1 MLRCTGAE
9 TRSTFCVKYET
20 SQPRELLLAVSR
32 SAPGT
37 LGAQIEGQ
45 LRSRIRDGVLRAGTA
60 LPSTRDL
67 ARQLGISRR
76 VVVDAY
82 GQLTAEGYL
91 EVRQGARPVVA
102 APAVGAAPEPAA
114 PAPGPAEPRF
124 DFRPSMPDVTT
135 FPRAAWARCLRRA
148 ATSISDADLGYG
160 DPRGVEALRAALA
173 GYLGRVRGVVAAP
186 ENVVVTTGYTQ
197 GLAIVCRALAETTG
211 ARRIALETPADPEY
225 AMIAR
230 RAGLE
235 PVPVAVDLDGLRV
248 DLLEQAG
255 ADAVAITPAHQHPT
269 GAVLSSERRSELVR
283 WLRDRGGVAVEDDY
297 DAEYRYDRA
306 AVGAVQGL
314 EPDRVVYA
322 GSTAKTLAPALRLG
336 WLVVPS
342 ALVEAVMTE
351 KLLADRGTSRIEQLA
366 FAEFLTGGHLDR
378 HRRRMRLRYAAR
390 RAALID
396 ALAAELP
403 GARVRGIAAGLHV
416 TVELPRGAAEAAVRV
431 EAAERRIALASTSDY
446 GEPSGPP
453 TLMLGYGHLP
463 EAAVRPAVR
472 ELAAAV
478 RAAAGHPG

>member
-1 MLRCTGAE
+1 MKE
-9 TRSTFCVKYET
+9 ET
-20 SQPRELLLAVSR
+20 SQPRELLVSVSR
-32 SAPGT
+32 DAPGT

-45 LRSRIRDGVLRAGTA
+45 LRARIRNGVLRAGTA

-91 EVRQGARPVVA
+91 EVRQGARPLVA
-102 APAVGAAPEPAA
+102 APAVGAASEP
-114 PAPGPAEPRF
+114 PAPPPRAAEPRF

-148 ATSISDADLGYG
+148 VLSISDADLGYG
-160 DPRGVEALRAALA
+160 DPRGVEALRVALA
-173 GYLGRVRGVVAAP
+173 DYLGRVRGVAASP

-197 GLAIVCRALAETTG
+197 GLAIVCRALAESG
-211 ARRIALETPADPEY
+211 AKRIALESPADPEY
-225 AMIAR
+225 DMIAR

-235 PVPVAVDLDGLRV
+235 PVPVAVDLDGIRV
-248 DLLEQAG
+248 DLLERTG
-255 ADAVAITPAHQHPT
+255 ADAVAVTPAHQHPT
-269 GAVLSSERRSELVR
+269 GVVLSSERRSELVG
-283 WLRDRGGVAVEDDY
+283 WLRESGGIAVEDDY

-314 EPDRVVYA
+314 EPEGVVYA

-336 WLVVPS
+336 WLVVP
-342 ALVEAVMTE
+342 ARLVGAVRTE

-396 ALAAELP
+396 ALAEALP
-403 GARVRGIAAGLHV
+403 DARVRGIAAGLHV
-416 TVELPRGAAEAAVRV
+416 TVELPPEVDEAVVRAEAGA
-431 EAAERRIALASTSDY
+431 RRIALASISDY
-446 GEPSGPP
+446 GERTGPP

-463 EAAVRPAVR
+463 EPAVGPGVR
-472 ELAAAV
+472 ELAEAV
-478 RAAAGHPG
+478 RAARP

>member
-1 MLRCTGAE
+1 M
-9 TRSTFCVKYET
+9 KDET
-20 SQPRELLLAVSR
+20 SQPRELLVSVSR
-32 SAPGT
+32 DAPGT

-45 LRSRIRDGVLRAGTA
+45 LRARIRGGMLRAGTA

-82 GQLTAEGYL
+82 AQLTAEGYL
-91 EVRQGARPVVA
+91 EVRQGARPLVA
-102 APAVGAAPEPAA
+102 APAVGAAPEPPTP
-114 PAPGPAEPRF
+114 PARPAEPRF

-135 FPRAAWARCLRRA
+135 FPRAAWGRCLRRA

-173 GYLGRVRGVVAAP
+173 DYLGRVRGVAATP

-197 GLAIVCRALAETTG
+197 GLAIVCRALAGSG
-211 ARRIALETPADPEY
+211 AKRIALESPADPEY
-225 AMIAR
+225 GMIAL
-230 RAGLE
+230 RAGLV
-235 PVPVAVDLDGLRV
+235 PVPVPVDLDGIRV
-248 DLLEQAG
+248 DLLEQTG

-269 GAVLSSERRSELVR
+269 GAVLSSERRSELVA
-283 WLRDRGGVAVEDDY
+283 WLRSRGGIAVEDDY

-314 EPDRVVYA
+314 EPDAVVYA

-342 ALVEAVMTE
+342 RLVDAVRTE
-351 KLLADRGTSRIEQLA
+351 KLLADRGTGRIEQLA

-396 ALAAELP
+396 ALAEALP
-403 GARVRGIAAGLHV
+403 DATVRGIAAGLHV
-416 TVELPRGAAEAAVRV
+416 TVELPADVDEAAVRA
-431 EAAERRIALASTSDY
+431 EAAARRIALASTSDY
-446 GEPSGPP
+446 GERSGPP
-453 TLMLGYGHLP
+453 ELMLGYGHLP
-463 EAAVRPAVR
+463 EPAVEPGVR
-472 ELAAAV
+472 ELAEAV
-478 RAAAGHPG
+478 RAARERAA

>member
-9 TRSTFCVKYET
+9 TRSSYRVKDDT
-20 SQPRELLLAVSR
+20 SRPRELLVSVSR
-32 SAPGT
+32 DAPGT
-37 LGAQIEGQ
+37 LGAQIEGE
-45 LRSRIRDGVLRAGTA
+45 LRARIRDGVLRAGTV

-91 EVRQGARPVVA
+91 EVRQGARPLVA
-102 APAVGAAPEPAA
+102 APAVGAAPEPHA
-114 PAPGPAEPRF
+114 PPPRPAEPRF

-135 FPRAAWARCLRRA
+135 FPRSAWARCLRRA

-173 GYLGRVRGVVAAP
+173 DYLGRVRGVAASP

-197 GLAIVCRALAETTG
+197 GLAIVCRALAGSG
-211 ARRIALETPADPEY
+211 ATRIALESPADPEY
-225 AMIAR
+225 AMIAG

-235 PVPVAVDLDGLRV
+235 PVPVAVDLDGIRV
-248 DLLEQAG
+248 DFLKRAA

-269 GAVLSSERRSELVR
+269 GAVLSSERRSELVG
-283 WLRDRGGVAVEDDY
+283 WLRDSGGIAVEDDY

-342 ALVEAVMTE
+342 WLGDAVRTE

-366 FAEFLTGGHLDR
+366 FVEFLAEGHLDR

-390 RAALID
+390 RAALIE
-396 ALAAELP
+396 ALAEELP
-403 GARVRGIAAGLHV
+403 DAKVRGIAAGLHV
-416 TVELPRGAAEAAVRV
+416 TVELSADVDEAAVV
-431 EAAERRIALASTSDY
+431 AAAAARRIAVASMSDY
-446 GEPSGPP
+446 GERSRPP
-453 TLMLGYGHLP
+453 MLMLGYGHLP
-463 EAAVRPAVR
+463 EPAVRPGVR
-472 ELAAAV
+472 ELAEAV
-478 RAAAGHPG
+478 RAARGTGA

>member
-1 MLRCTGAE
+1 MM
-9 TRSTFCVKYET
+9 KKET
-20 SQPRELLLAVSR
+20 SQPHELLLSVSR
-32 SAPGT
+32 DAPGT

-45 LRSRIRDGVLRAGTA
+45 LRTRIRDGVLRAGTA

-67 ARQLGISRR
+67 SRQLGISRR

-91 EVRQGARPVVA
+91 DVRQGARPLVA
-102 APAVGAAPEPAA
+102 APAVGAAPAP
-114 PAPGPAEPRF
+114 PAPPPRPADVRF

-148 ATSISDADLGYG
+148 ATSITDADLGYG
-160 DPRGVEALRAALA
+160 DPRGVEVLRSALA
-173 GYLGRVRGVVAAP
+173 NYLGRVRGVVATT

-197 GLAIVCRALAETTG
+197 GLAIVCRALAESG
-211 ARRIALETPADPEY
+211 ATRIALESPADPEY
-225 AMIAR
+225 AMIVR
-230 RAGLE
+230 RAGLD
-235 PVPVAVDLDGLRV
+235 PLPVAVDRDGIRV
-248 DLLEQAG
+248 DLLEQTA

-269 GAVLSSERRSELVR
+269 GAVLSSERRSELVQ
-283 WLRDRGGVAVEDDY
+283 WLREGDAVAVEDDY

-342 ALVEAVMTE
+342 ALVDAVRTE

-366 FAEFLTGGHLDR
+366 FAEFLAGGHLDR

-396 ALAAELP
+396 ALAEMVPNA
-403 GARVRGIAAGLHV
+403 AVRGIAAGLHV
-416 TVELPRGAAEAAVRV
+416 TVELPPDADEAAVRA
-431 EAAERRIALASTSDY
+431 EAAARRIALASTSDY
-446 GEPSGPP
+446 GEHSGPAA
-453 TLMLGYGHLP
+453 LMLGYGHLP
-463 EAAVRPAVR
+463 EPAVRPGVR
-472 ELAAAV
+472 ELAEAI
-478 RAAAGHPG
+478 RAARRPPEISSA